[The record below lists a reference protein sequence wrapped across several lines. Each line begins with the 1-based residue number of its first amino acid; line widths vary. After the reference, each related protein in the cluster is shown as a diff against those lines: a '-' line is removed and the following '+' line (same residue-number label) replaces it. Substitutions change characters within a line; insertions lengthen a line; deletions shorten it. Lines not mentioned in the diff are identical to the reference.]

1 MKKYIIKRLLIA
13 IPTLIGITLIDYA
26 IMCFAGSPLEMLQ
39 GARISQEAVAAKE
52 AALGLDKPFYV
63 QYFIWLGQ
71 VLKGNLGVSIKTYQ
85 PVSQM
90 IMERLGPTLLL
101 MGVSLAVSLLIS
113 IPAGIY
119 SAVRQYSK
127 GDYAV
132 VTASFLSSSI
142 PGFFLSLLLVYIF
155 NIKLKLLPSS
165 GMITLGGS
173 GGIGD
178 LAAHMVMPVTVLALS
193 MAGTNIRYIRS
204 SMLEILQK
212 DYLRTA
218 RAKGH
223 RGTAGNRPPR
233 PAERPC
239 AGGDSDRDA
248 DSPSVWRRCD
258 RGAACFPGP
267 DLDL

>member
-1 MKKYIIKRLLIA
+1 
-13 IPTLIGITLIDYA
+13 
-26 IMCFAGSPLEMLQ
+26 
-39 GARISQEAVAAKE
+39 
-52 AALGLDKPFYV
+52 
-63 QYFIWLGQ
+63 
-71 VLKGNLGVSIKTYQ
+71 
-85 PVSQM
+85 M

-101 MGVSLAVSLLIS
+101 TGVSLAVSLLIS

-132 VTASFLSSSI
+132 VTASFLSSAI

-218 RAKGH
+218 RAKGI
-223 RGTAGNRPPR
+223 G
-233 PAERPC
+233 ERLVIGRHALRNGLVPVVTVIGMQIPLLF
-239 AGGDSDRDA
+239 GGAVIVEQLFLARTWTYDHERYFIQRLSCDYGRLPLAAVVVLGPNLVTDILYA
-248 DSPSVWRRCD
+248 VVDPSIQYD
-258 RGAACFPGP
+258 
-267 DLDL
+267 

>member
-26 IMCFAGSPLEMLQ
+26 IMCFVGSPLEMLQ

-132 VTASFLSSSI
+132 VTASRDFFSPFFWFTFLI
-142 PGFFLSLLLVYIF
+142 LSLNSF
-155 NIKLKLLPSS
+155 
-165 GMITLGGS
+165 
-173 GGIGD
+173 
-178 LAAHMVMPVTVLALS
+178 
-193 MAGTNIRYIRS
+193 
-204 SMLEILQK
+204 
-212 DYLRTA
+212 
-218 RAKGH
+218 
-223 RGTAGNRPPR
+223 R
-233 PAERPC
+233 PA
-239 AGGDSDRDA
+239 G
-248 DSPSVWRRCD
+248 
-258 RGAACFPGP
+258 
-267 DLDL
+267 